1 MRTNTRTF
9 RTLAATLAGGL
20 IIAGGVLVTSAPAVA
35 AVPGT
40 QTFTSA
46 SDTAWVVPVGV
57 TQVTY
62 RVVGGEGGDGGQI
75 LPNNG
80 GAGGTAGT
88 ITGTLTGLTAGQTL
102 HIWAGQTGGDGG
114 ILFNANG
121 SGGAGYRTGG
131 AGANGGTALALPGG
145 GGGGSSAIAVG
156 AATPFVIAAGGGGG
170 GGRGGIT
177 PLCVGRDGGDAGQ
190 AGLSANSAGCNNVQT
205 GGAAGIVANVANNGS
220 AATQPAGL
228 NIIGASGGS
237 GGGGAGG
244 GAAGTT
250 QTGNNPL
257 TPRNNGGAGGGGG
270 ASLVPGTATF
280 TIDGAET
287 GNGYVQLDW
296 LVEYPTTTVLTVD
309 DSTPVIGQDITF
321 TAVVTNTLTTDNP
334 TGTVD
339 FGVTGCNAQ
348 SLTLGVPAAGQSTA
362 TCIFSAG
369 PVGPH
374 SYHAE
379 YVATA
384 NSLFASSDS
393 ANIEVVVG
401 KGDTTTLLAISDLTP
416 VVGEQFSGTATVTV
430 VAPADAPLSGTVQ
443 FYLDDVAEGAPVA
456 LVGNQAQLNFTVPDA
471 GPHTIKAVYSGN
483 DDLNGSE
490 DSEDINVLKGDTTTT
505 LGLSPNPAVT
515 GQTVTATATI
525 AVVAPAVATIDG
537 TVEFFLDGVSLG
549 SSPVVAG
556 VATMNFSAGAV
567 GDGSK
572 AVTAFY
578 SGNDNLN
585 GSNDAED
592 LTVNKGNTTT
602 TLTLDPTSVIVGG
615 DIEATAS
622 IVVDAP
628 AVAVIDGTVEF
639 FVDGVSQGT
648 APVVAGVAVLT
659 FPSGPVGDGTK
670 TVTAV
675 YSGDPDLNGS
685 EDTADY
691 DVLQGDTTTTV
702 VLDPTQVVIGGNVKA
717 TATVALVAPADAPI
731 DGFVDFWIGSNYMG
745 TSALDPVTHTAEY
758 TFPANQV
765 GTFDITAIYTGN
777 DDLRGSESDPA
788 QLTVSSKPLPSTGG
802 GDNAIWIAGG
812 AGLLLIGGLG
822 VLLITRR
829 RQEA

>member
-1 MRTNTRTF
+1 MRNNTRTF
-9 RTLAATLAGGL
+9 RTLAATVAAGLIAAGGL
-20 IIAGGVLVTSAPAVA
+20 LVTAAPAVA

-62 RVVGGEGGDGGQI
+62 RVVGGEGGNGGQI
-75 LPNNG
+75 IAGNG

-88 ITGTLTGLTAGQTL
+88 VTGTLTGLTAGQTL
-102 HIWAGQTGGDGG
+102 HIWAGQGGGNGG
-114 ILFNANG
+114 ILFNSTG

-131 AGANGGTALALPGG
+131 TGANGGTAAALPGG

-156 AATPFVIAAGGGGG
+156 AASPFVISAGGGGG
-170 GGRGGIT
+170 GGRGGLA
-177 PLCVGRDGGDAGQ
+177 PLCLGRDGGDAGQ

-205 GGAAGIVANVANNGS
+205 GGAAGTLVANNGAS
-220 AATQPAGL
+220 ATNPAGL

-250 QTGNNPL
+250 QTGGGVL

-270 ASLVPGTATF
+270 ASLVPAGATF
-280 TIDGAET
+280 SVDGAET

-309 DSTPVIGQDITF
+309 DDTPVVGQAITF
-321 TAVVTNTLTTDNP
+321 TAVVTNTLTSDTP
-334 TGTVD
+334 VGTVD

-348 SLTLGVPAAGQSTA
+348 SLTPGPAAGQATA
-362 TCIFSAG
+362 TCLFDAG

-379 YVATA
+379 YNATA
-384 NSLFASSDS
+384 DTLFASSSSDP
-393 ANIEVVVG
+393 IEVLVG

-416 VVGEQFSGTATVTV
+416 TVGEQFSGTATVTI
-430 VAPADAPLSGTVQ
+430 VAPADAALTGTVQ
-443 FYLDDVAEGAPVA
+443 FYVDDVAEGAPVP
-456 LVGNQAQLNFTVPDA
+456 LTGNEAQLNFTVPDA
-471 GPHTIKAVYSGN
+471 GAHVIKAVYSGN

-490 DSEDINVLKGDTTTT
+490 DTENIDVQKGDTTTT
-505 LGLSPNPAVT
+505 LVLAPNPAVT

-525 AVVAPAVATIDG
+525 AVVLPAVATIDG
-537 TVEFFLDGVSLG
+537 SVEFFIDGVSQG
-549 SSPVVAG
+549 SVTIAG
-556 VATMNFSAGAV
+556 NQAQLDFSAGAV
-567 GDGSK
+567 GDGTKTVS
-572 AVTAFY
+572 VVY

-615 DIEATAS
+615 DVEATAA

-639 FVDGVSQGT
+639 FLDGVSQGS
-648 APVVAGVAVLT
+648 AAVVAGEAVLT
-659 FPSGPVGDGTK
+659 FPSGPVGDGSK
-670 TVTAV
+670 VVTAV

-685 EDTADY
+685 EDTADLT
-691 DVLQGDTTTTV
+691 VEKGETTTTV
-702 VLDPTQVVIGGNVKA
+702 VLDPTQVVLGGNVKA
-717 TATVALVAPADAPI
+717 TATIALVAPAEAPI

-745 TSALDPVTHTAEY
+745 TSAIDPVTNTAEY
-758 TFPANQV
+758 TFAPSLI

-777 DDLRGSESDPA
+777 DDLNGSESDPA
-788 QLTVSSKPLPSTGG
+788 QLIVNAKPLPTTGG

-822 VLLITRR
+822 VLLLARR